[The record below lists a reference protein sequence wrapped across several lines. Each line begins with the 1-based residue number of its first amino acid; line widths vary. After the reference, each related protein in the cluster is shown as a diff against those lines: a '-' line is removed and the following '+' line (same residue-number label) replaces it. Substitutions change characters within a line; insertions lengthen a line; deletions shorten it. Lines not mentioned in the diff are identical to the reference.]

1 MKMQTPLP
9 VQLEYWIKIA
19 ENKKSPY
26 DLRQNAILHLKTI
39 RDTIDKV
46 LVDANRPAIRTIPK
60 VKTRR

>member
-1 MKMQTPLP
+1 MQTPLP

-26 DLRQNAILHLKTI
+26 DLKQNAILHLTAI

-46 LVDANRPAIRTIPK
+46 LVASSRPVIRNTHKSTQP
-60 VKTRR
+60 RR

>member
-1 MKMQTPLP
+1 MQTPLP

-46 LVDANRPAIRTIPK
+46 LVDVNRPAIRTIPK

>member
-1 MKMQTPLP
+1 MQTPLP

>member
-1 MKMQTPLP
+1 MQTPLP

-26 DLRQNAILHLKTI
+26 DLKQNAILQLKTI

-46 LVDANRPAIRTIPK
+46 LVESSRPAVRNIPK
-60 VKTRR
+60 STRNRR

>member
-1 MKMQTPLP
+1 MQTPLP

-26 DLRQNAILHLKTI
+26 DLRQNAILHLTKI

-46 LVDANRPAIRTIPK
+46 LVESNRPLTRTIPK
-60 VKTRR
+60 VKNRR